1 VISSQRSRT
10 SGIVSAIVFLLF
22 VAIGFFADG
31 VRFRLEAK
39 DPSSLQPVPTGVP
52 RLSNRVVLVVL
63 DSVPIRVATD
73 PQIMPDLV
81 ALAKRSASGVLIA
94 PPQTTTTAGV
104 RALAVGT
111 KPSLRDT
118 LAIFSHK
125 PFPGWTVFDELV
137 ARGEPVAFYGDHVWP
152 DLLGDRESGPGAPV
166 RTDDFFADDD
176 ASLAA
181 ARQRLRSHDGT
192 ALVVLHISGT
202 DFAAHQFGTQRPEY
216 RDRLRQ
222 VDSDLHRFLDDVVDD
237 GTTVI
242 VTADHGCDLYG
253 SHGGSADIY
262 RRVPLVLAGAGVLPV
277 HGFEI
282 ESRQMPLVLAI
293 LHGARMPGGILAPA
307 PAQFLAL
314 DDAQRAQLALADLTR
329 VQALASFHDVG
340 VSSEVPAMLAAI
352 DVSSRPDPG
361 MLLWIGVLF
370 LAMALVYLA
379 TVATVRGQT
388 PAFAAVCILLAILGA
403 TSSVRLPILVAI
415 AAVEAVLL
423 AVAVHDLP
431 GRQRIG
437 ACAALAGAVVVM
449 IGSALRFMLSGA
461 FLLSLARPVAAVAVV
476 AIPAAL
482 WTFRARLRDTA
493 APLTGA
499 ALCAVPLILFTF
511 GVFKPINLAPLL
523 ACGLLV
529 LALRANRIAWA
540 HVAWAAAA
548 LFVFF
553 LLSQRIAFAWAGER
567 VYVRYLYAGAAGA
580 VLSAILA
587 WKLEKARRWLLPALI
602 CLFLLWPFGFVTFGL
617 APVSGSG
624 LGAVTAMKG
633 NSRALSGAIQGSL
646 TVLVVL
652 ASLAVAWRLRI
663 VRACALPLIAVLVYQ
678 RYPGQAS
685 FYLALAAHLA
695 GFAAIAARS
704 ADLRLKHLST
714 AGVAFSLLVLLSP
727 PLDVLSVMLFC
738 AALFLAA
745 SAPSGDLDDATLVL
759 LAAFLFTCVRYG
771 IVNSFGHVGGLAY
784 DLNNVDTHSGFGA
797 MNKDVALWVPTT
809 LVVLKMV
816 GASILAFALLLC
828 SPRFRRLEGRIVLVS
843 LAIVI
848 GLLVQ
853 SSIEVA
859 LSFGRNEVRL
869 SEAMIQVTFHGAIV
883 VFLASG
889 YAAYKLLVL
898 RALPSTAPETSV
910 KPVLAPLFAQ

>member
-1 VISSQRSRT
+1 M
-10 SGIVSAIVFLLF
+10 FLVF
-22 VAIGFFADG
+22 VAVGFFADT
-31 VRFRLEAK
+31 VRFQVEAK

-52 RLSNRVVLVVL
+52 RLSKRVVLVVL
-63 DSVPIRVATD
+63 DSVPIRVASD
-73 PQIMPDLV
+73 PQIMPELV
-81 ALAKRSASGVLIA
+81 SLAKRSASGVLIA
-94 PPQTTTTAGV
+94 PPETITTAGV

-152 DLLGDRESGPGAPV
+152 DLLGDRQKGPGAPI
-166 RTDDFFADDD
+166 RTDEFFADDF

-181 ARQRLRSHDGT
+181 ARQRLHSHDGA

-202 DFAAHQFGTQRPEY
+202 DFAAHQFGTQRREY

-222 VDSDLHRFLDDVVDD
+222 VDSDLHRFLDDVADE
-237 GTTVI
+237 GTTLI
-242 VTADHGCDLYG
+242 VTADHGCDFYG

-262 RRVPLVLAGAGVLPV
+262 RRVPVVLAGAGVVPM
-277 HGFEI
+277 HGFEM
-282 ESRQMPLVLAI
+282 EARQMPLVLAT
-293 LHGARMPGGILAPA
+293 LLGAPMPGGILAPA
-307 PAQFLAL
+307 PTQFLAL
-314 DDAQRAQLALADLTR
+314 DDAQRAQLARADLGR
-329 VQALASFHDVG
+329 VEALASFHDVA
-340 VSSEVPAMLAAI
+340 VSNDVAGMFAAI

-361 MLLWIGVLF
+361 MLLWIVVLL
-370 LAMALVYLA
+370 LAMSLVYLA

-388 PAFAAVCILLAILGA
+388 AAFAAVCILLAILGA
-403 TSSVRLPILVAI
+403 TSIVRLPILVAI
-415 AAVEAVLL
+415 ALVEAVLL

-431 GRQRIG
+431 VRQRIG
-437 ACAALAGAVVVM
+437 TCAALAGAAVVM
-449 IGSALRFMLSGA
+449 IGSALRFTFSGA
-461 FLLSLARPVAAVAVV
+461 FLLSLARSVAPVAVV

-493 APLTGA
+493 AALSGA
-499 ALCAVPLILFTF
+499 ALCAVPVILFAF
-511 GVFKPINLAPLL
+511 CAFKPINLAPLL

-553 LLSQRIAFAWAGER
+553 LVSQRIAFGWAGER
-567 VYVRYLYAGAAGA
+567 VYVRYLYAAAAGA

-587 WKLEKARRWLLPALI
+587 WKLESARRWLLPALV

-646 TVLVVL
+646 TVVIVL
-652 ASLAVAWRLRI
+652 ASLAIAWRLRI
-663 VRACALPLIAVLVYQ
+663 VRACALPLIAALAYHLH
-678 RYPGQAS
+678 PGHTS

-695 GFAAIAARS
+695 AFAAIAAWP
-704 ADLRLKHLST
+704 ADPRDKHLST
-714 AGVAFSLLVLLSP
+714 AGVAFSLLVLMSP

-738 AALFLAA
+738 AALFPAA
-745 SAPSGDLDDATLVL
+745 SAASSDLDDATLVL
-759 LAAFLFTCVRYG
+759 LGAFLLTCVRYG
-771 IVNSFGHVGGLAY
+771 IVNSFGHVGGLVY

-797 MNKDVALWVPTT
+797 MDKDVSLLVPTT

-816 GASILAFALLLC
+816 AASILALALFLA
-828 SPRFRRLEGRIVLVS
+828 SPRLRRLEGRAILVS
-843 LAIVI
+843 LAIVT

-853 SSIEVA
+853 SSIELA

-869 SEAMIQVTFHGAIV
+869 SEATIQVTFHAAIV
-883 VFLASG
+883 VFLAAG
-889 YAAYKLLVL
+889 YAAYKLIVL
-898 RALPSTAPETSV
+898 RAAPRSAPETSAA
-910 KPVLAPLFAQ
+910 PGLAPLPAQ